1 MDLNQLKEIA
11 DFSPHKIIKLLLFLS
26 LFFNYTLMKDKDI
39 MHVEHQADIRA
50 LNKIHA
56 VELKFKEDKI
66 NQVQEEKINYM
77 KETISGQIYLER
89 VVDSIKQARK

>member
-26 LFFNYTLMKDKDI
+26 LFFNYTLMKDKDV
-39 MHVEHQADIRA
+39 MHIEHQAEIKS

-56 VELKFKEDKI
+56 VELKFERDKKDEE
-66 NQVQEEKINYM
+66 QQEHINYM
-77 KETISGQIYLER
+77 EKTISGQIYLQR
-89 VVDSIKQARK
+89 IVDSLKNARK